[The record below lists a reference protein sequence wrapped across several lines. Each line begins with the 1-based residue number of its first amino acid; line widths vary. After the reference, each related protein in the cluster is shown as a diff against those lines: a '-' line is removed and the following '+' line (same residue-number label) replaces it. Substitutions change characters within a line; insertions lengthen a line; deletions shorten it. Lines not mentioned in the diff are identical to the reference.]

1 MHLYADSSRCSGCRA
16 CLVAC
21 SINLFG
27 ENNPKKSALN
37 IIAHFPAPGEFQIQV
52 CTQCGE
58 CAAVCPNNAIQLN
71 ERGAYYVVADLC
83 DSCEACVYVCPEK
96 VMRVRV
102 ELSNHAWKCDSC
114 GDCITVC
121 GTSALSFEPFTVAAS
136 RN

>member
-1 MHLYADSSRCSGCRA
+1 MYLYADSSRCSGCRA

-37 IIAHFPAPGEFQIQV
+37 INAHFPNPGVFQVQV

-58 CAAVCPNNAIQLN
+58 CADVCPNNAIQLN

-83 DSCEACVYVCPEK
+83 DLCEACVSVCPEN

-102 ELSNHAWKCDSC
+102 ELSNHAWKCDAC

-121 GTSALSFEPFTVAAS
+121 GTSALSFEPFPAIVS